1 MNALVERLSPSVTD
15 MIRMDHS
22 HVQAAFHRF
31 QPGGPAKTRQAIV
44 HMACLEIEI
53 HAQLEE
59 EIFYPA
65 MRALSSESALLD
77 KSFPEHREMR
87 RLVAELRGMDP
98 MNPAY
103 DSTFLELMRNV
114 LHHVA
119 DEETMLLPEAERLL
133 ADRLGE
139 LGALMTKRRLQLA
152 APHASEIA
160 ANTARAL
167 PAMSMLLAAGT
178 VIAGTYL
185 FRRSFTRRS

>member
-1 MNALVERLSPSVTD
+1 
-15 MIRMDHS
+15 
-22 HVQAAFHRF
+22 
-31 QPGGPAKTRQAIV
+31 
-44 HMACLEIEI
+44 
-53 HAQLEE
+53 
-59 EIFYPA
+59 
-65 MRALSSESALLD
+65 
-77 KSFPEHREMR
+77 
-87 RLVAELRGMDP
+87 
-98 MNPAY
+98 
-103 DSTFLELMRNV
+103 
-114 LHHVA
+114 
-119 DEETMLLPEAERLL
+119 MLLPEAERLL